1 MYLSTV
7 WWRVV
12 CCWSGASNHALVPVY
27 SVQMKT
33 ALADEKKFQ
42 QQIVAQ
48 QKKELTTFLDNQKKQ
63 YKLCKEK
70 IKEVCWARWVP
81 LSFSG
86 ALLRT
91 PSHGWHVTF
100 CALCSHTQ
108 TYTSTSAWSFGSWV
122 TQPTNCVPTHV
133 CTHKQEKSE
142 IHTLTGT
149 LVNHHNLAKESREYS
164 CGLAVWYTVF
174 SVTW

>member
-12 CCWSGASNHALVPVY
+12 CCWSGASNHALVPAY

-70 IKEVCWARWVP
+70 IKEVCRARWFP
-81 LSFSG
+81 LFFSG

-91 PSHGWHVTF
+91 PSHG
-100 CALCSHTQ
+100 
-108 TYTSTSAWSFGSWV
+108 
-122 TQPTNCVPTHV
+122 
-133 CTHKQEKSE
+133 
-142 IHTLTGT
+142 
-149 LVNHHNLAKESREYS
+149 
-164 CGLAVWYTVF
+164 
-174 SVTW
+174 